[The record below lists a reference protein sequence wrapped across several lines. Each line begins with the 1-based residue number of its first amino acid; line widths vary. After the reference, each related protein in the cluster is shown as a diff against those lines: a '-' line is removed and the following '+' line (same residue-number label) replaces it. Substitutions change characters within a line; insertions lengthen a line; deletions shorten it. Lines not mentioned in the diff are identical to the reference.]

1 MTERQFMQKFVE
13 LTWEAAVEEWPR
25 NPRNGPRGWGQG
37 WDTAFEAVFGRQPT
51 NPEFDLVSLYLRERE
66 HIHLQLRGTTSTGFT
81 YEIGDRSCSAELLS
95 LRERVAESGLEP
107 LSLEGL
113 EVHGPTF
120 RSKTE
125 LERYFPVT

>member
-13 LTWEAAVEEWPR
+13 ITWEKAVKELPR
-25 NPRNGPRGWGQG
+25 DPRACLRGWGQG
-37 WDTAFEAVFGRQPT
+37 WDTAFEAVFGRQP
-51 NPEFDLVSLYLRERE
+51 NRYEFDLVSLYLRERE

-81 YEIGDRSCSAELLS
+81 YEVGYRSCSKELLS

-120 RSKTE
+120 YSTAE
-125 LERYFPVT
+125 LERYFR